1 MSFTL
6 ATLKTAIDE
15 YTQNTNWGSTTQIDA
30 IIKQAEERINYA
42 VQIANYNTRSTSGL
56 LTENDPSVFFV
67 TDGET
72 SPLAP
77 IYFKVRSRISVTA
90 TIAEDNSTVT
100 PASMTG
106 IVVGATVSG
115 SGITSGTTIISV
127 ALSTFTMSLPAEED
141 SVGASLTIGQ
151 PDTAWSYLLMKDY
164 NFLSEYAPIETS
176 TGTPKYYSFYND
188 AQDATPSN
196 RGTFAFAPFSSG
208 SFDYEILYFFEP
220 ASLVTVA
227 ALDPAN
233 ETWLS
238 THGSNALLYACLV
251 EAYVFLKG
259 EADLMQLYDT
269 KFKEALQTLV
279 MVEQGNYRTT
289 YRNRGM
295 RAA

>member
-1 MSFTL
+1 
-6 ATLKTAIDE
+6 
-15 YTQNTNWGSTTQIDA
+15 
-30 IIKQAEERINYA
+30 
-42 VQIANYNTRSTSGL
+42 
-56 LTENDPSVFFV
+56 LTENDPSVFLV
-67 TDGET
+67 TDGEI

-77 IYFKVRSRISVTA
+77 IYFKVRSRISVM
-90 TIAEDNSTVT
+90 AEIGLGSPIVT
-100 PASMTG
+100 PVSMTG
-106 IVVGATVSG
+106 IIAGATVSG
-115 SGITSGTTIISV
+115 SGIDADTVISTV
-127 ALSTFTMSLPAEED
+127 GSSTFTISPVASAD
-141 SVGASLTIGQ
+141 VGSAALTIGQ

-164 NFLSEYAPIETS
+164 NFLSEYAPVETS

-238 THGSNALLYACLV
+238 THGSNVLLYACLV
-251 EAYVFLKG
+251 EAYTFLKG

>member
-42 VQIANYNTRSTSGL
+42 VQIANFNTKSEAGL
-56 LTENDPSVFFV
+56 LVADGSSVAIA
-67 TDGET
+67 DSAT

-77 IYFKVRSRISVTA
+77 VYFKVRSRIAVTA
-90 TIAEDNSTVT
+90 DITSGDATVT
-100 PASMTG
+100 PVSMTG
-106 IVVGATVSG
+106 IIAGATVSG
-115 SGITSGTTIISV
+115 SGIDPGTVISTV
-127 ALSTFTMSLPAEED
+127 ASSTFTISP
-141 SVGASLTIGQ
+141 VASATNGSAALTIGQ

-196 RGTFAFAPFSSG
+196 AGTFAFAPFSSG
-208 SFDYEILYFFEP
+208 DFDYEILYFFEP
-220 ASLVTVA
+220 KSLVDVPTEEA
-227 ALDPAN
+227 DPKT
-233 ETWLS
+233 TWLS